1 MYEKTIILL
10 LLVFIPLTA
19 HTEEQVY
26 SLTGFSG
33 YVDLYSPDQIGIK
46 NSPDLLNVRTDG
58 KSVWKRLGYDNYNAT
73 ALNGALKGRN
83 LYLYKKAN
91 GSQYLIAN
99 SSNSMFADTTGT
111 EFTAIKS
118 GLSAT
123 LKDDYTTVKDTLYRD
138 NGSDTP
144 GKWDGTT
151 YTSITAA
158 VSTNVVVGKYIKWYH
173 NRLWKAGVT
182 GSLSVVY
189 YSEVNDPDNFN
200 ANNYINVTINDG
212 DILTGL
218 FVWGDK
224 LIATKRYSMWEIV
237 ETQAGNFIIRA
248 LNMKVGC
255 LYQSTIAELFGFPIW
270 MSARGIE
277 YYTGANIELISK
289 PIENLIERVGGI
301 ASNQRSFTETSGADW
316 SSFTSID
323 NFSTST
329 VLGSIVS
336 TCAVKIELQNPN
348 GTTMTPILTVSTQGV
363 IVTTDAYISKIRLNI
378 YEGVDFPDTTMYFR
392 IGSIAGTVLSTITF
406 ASLDTGIAAD
416 RDFNITPP
424 ILLSSGTL
432 YVIHLIN
439 ESWTQW
445 RWEDSGDT
453 LPNVRSDRGANDYRF
468 AIYMYDRLG
477 SYTSSISTCQTE
489 GATWRKWGAFEVNDV
504 KVGTATVNYAV
515 YTATS
520 TNGIWS
526 GVSVI
531 NGQTINSSTN
541 PYVKVQA
548 SFDTTIASDTVTV
561 NDYTVKWTEDG
572 AFDEPIGFV
581 YKDDYYLAVS
591 TESDSLANDTVLVY
605 QTLDK
610 SWTIF
615 NNMSIGGATIKDND
629 LYTIDGNDTGF
640 VYRQDIDNTYN
651 DNGSAYNSYWTS
663 KNLDFDNVIVRKQFS
678 SLWAIAN
685 NSGNWNLVISYR
697 LGGFGTWN
705 NFNINLNENS
715 VVVAKRP
722 FPLGTKH
729 RFIQYK
735 ISNNN
740 INEYFKVKALHTLF
754 SYSTDE

>member
-1 MYEKTIILL
+1 MEKTIILL

-73 ALNGALKGRN
+73 ALNGALKGRS

-118 GLSAT
+118 GLSAA

-138 NGSDTP
+138 NGSDTS

-289 PIENLIERVGGI
+289 PIENLIE
-301 ASNQRSFTETSGADW
+301 
-316 SSFTSID
+316 
-323 NFSTST
+323 
-329 VLGSIVS
+329 
-336 TCAVKIELQNPN
+336 
-348 GTTMTPILTVSTQGV
+348 
-363 IVTTDAYISKIRLNI
+363 
-378 YEGVDFPDTTMYFR
+378 
-392 IGSIAGTVLSTITF
+392 
-406 ASLDTGIAAD
+406 
-416 RDFNITPP
+416 
-424 ILLSSGTL
+424 
-432 YVIHLIN
+432 
-439 ESWTQW
+439 
-445 RWEDSGDT
+445 
-453 LPNVRSDRGANDYRF
+453 
-468 AIYMYDRLG
+468 
-477 SYTSSISTCQTE
+477 
-489 GATWRKWGAFEVNDV
+489 
-504 KVGTATVNYAV
+504 
-515 YTATS
+515 
-520 TNGIWS
+520 
-526 GVSVI
+526 
-531 NGQTINSSTN
+531 
-541 PYVKVQA
+541 
-548 SFDTTIASDTVTV
+548 
-561 NDYTVKWTEDG
+561 
-572 AFDEPIGFV
+572 
-581 YKDDYYLAVS
+581 
-591 TESDSLANDTVLVY
+591 
-605 QTLDK
+605 
-610 SWTIF
+610 
-615 NNMSIGGATIKDND
+615 
-629 LYTIDGNDTGF
+629 
-640 VYRQDIDNTYN
+640 
-651 DNGSAYNSYWTS
+651 
-663 KNLDFDNVIVRKQFS
+663 
-678 SLWAIAN
+678 
-685 NSGNWNLVISYR
+685 
-697 LGGFGTWN
+697 
-705 NFNINLNENS
+705 
-715 VVVAKRP
+715 
-722 FPLGTKH
+722 
-729 RFIQYK
+729 
-735 ISNNN
+735 
-740 INEYFKVKALHTLF
+740 
-754 SYSTDE
+754 